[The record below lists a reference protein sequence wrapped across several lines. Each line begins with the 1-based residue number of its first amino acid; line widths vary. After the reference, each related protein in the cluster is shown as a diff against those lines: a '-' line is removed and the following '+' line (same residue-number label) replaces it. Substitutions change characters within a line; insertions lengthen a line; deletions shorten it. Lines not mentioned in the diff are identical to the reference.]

1 MYLFLYSYLNLLLQ
15 PHRRPPVI
23 RLNSQVLQVPEV
35 VVAPGTRLVM
45 SCDGDGSTHWV
56 TSAACPRNQRRSLI
70 EISRATVKCTGTYMC
85 VFDSRKDFFTSV
97 HVYVNDPNNLF
108 VPMRG
113 TVRLD
118 KKEGENCLLECLLT
132 DPSATDL
139 SLLMKNGTSPP
150 PGMNYTADPR
160 KGVLIRNLQPSY
172 SADYVCSAQIGGVEK
187 RSQPFSVEV
196 SQNIHV
202 PPVVSLETREHV
214 RAAGEQLKLACA
226 ARNPNI
232 RFTVKWKHQSNNQK
246 ISRDNNGVTIHNT
259 LTIPA
264 VKVSDTG
271 NFTCQS
277 INEAGNTNS
286 TTFLRV
292 VERYYV
298 RLSPQLPSTLIR
310 NGTTVTAKEEE
321 DVELKVLV
329 DAYPQIQQ
337 SGWTTPVSHN
347 ISMQESF
354 LQDYNKYEAGLL
366 LRRIKVKERGQYTFY
381 ASNSHVISSVT
392 FSISIYKKP
401 STVLRKENSTTFTC
415 TSSGYPAP
423 TVCWYQCSGIRTTC
437 RENDTEPLSAQ
448 VEETSEEGEEGS
460 VTVKSVL
467 TLEHTNHAVTV
478 ECVALNLV
486 GEAHDTVVSEASYWS
501 AMFIPILIGIAS
513 LASLLLLLLIITLY
527 KYKQKP
533 RYEIRWKIIETSDG
547 TSFIDPTQLPYNKNL
562 EFPRDKLK
570 LGKVLGAGAFGKVV
584 EATAYGLGKE
594 GNAMRVAVKML
605 KPTARVDEKEA
616 LMSELKILSHLG
628 HHENIVNLLGACTHG
643 GPVLMITEYCCHGDL
658 QNFLRNKAETIL
670 NLVMSMQDIQ
680 KSDYKN
686 VYTKRISVIRSDSG
700 TAADSH
706 VLQSR
711 PGSSCEEAE
720 VDSWPLDIDDL
731 LRFSYQVAQGLE
743 FLASKN
749 CIHRDVAARNV
760 LLADCRVAK
769 ICDFGLAR
777 DIMNDSNYVVKG
789 NARLPVKWM
798 APESIFDCV
807 YTVQSDV
814 WSYGVLLWE
823 IFSLGKNPYPGIPV
837 DTTFYEMIRDG
848 YQMSP
853 PEFAPQEIYT
863 IIKMCWDLEPTRRP
877 TFQYIVQL
885 MKSFLNDH
893 SVQIYQNEPRV
904 VLDQDSGSCDAP
916 TGRDRPSDLTRN
928 QEEGPLLTKSNNYQF
943 C

>member
-1 MYLFLYSYLNLLLQ
+1 MDFIAD
-15 PHRRPPVI
+15 RRPPVI

-202 PPVVSLETREHV
+202 PPAVSLETREHV

-232 RFTVKWKHQSNNQK
+232 RFTVKWKHQSNNNVTTEQK

-354 LQDYNKYEAGLL
+354 LQHYNKYEAGLL

-570 LGKVLGAGAFGKVV
+570 LG
-584 EATAYGLGKE
+584 
-594 GNAMRVAVKML
+594 
-605 KPTARVDEKEA
+605 
-616 LMSELKILSHLG
+616 
-628 HHENIVNLLGACTHG
+628 
-643 GPVLMITEYCCHGDL
+643 PVLMITEYCCHGDL

-700 TAADSH
+700 VSSSYSNISQEVMSTRSFQ
-706 VLQSR
+706 VSTCL
-711 PGSSCEEAE
+711 SSCLSKQRGCGGAVVRNKQE
-720 VDSWPLDIDDL
+720 PQ
-731 LRFSYQVAQGLE
+731 RKHFSG
-743 FLASKN
+743 K
-749 CIHRDVAARNV
+749 AA
-760 LLADCRVAK
+760 A
-769 ICDFGLAR
+769 
-777 DIMNDSNYVVKG
+777 
-789 NARLPVKWM
+789 
-798 APESIFDCV
+798 
-807 YTVQSDV
+807 TT
-814 WSYGVLLWE
+814 E
-823 IFSLGKNPYPGIPV
+823 ISTG
-837 DTTFYEMIRDG
+837 
-848 YQMSP
+848 Q
-853 PEFAPQEIYT
+853 
-863 IIKMCWDLEPTRRP
+863 
-877 TFQYIVQL
+877 
-885 MKSFLNDH
+885 
-893 SVQIYQNEPRV
+893 
-904 VLDQDSGSCDAP
+904 
-916 TGRDRPSDLTRN
+916 TGRGR
-928 QEEGPLLTKSNNYQF
+928 
-943 C
+943 

>member
-1 MYLFLYSYLNLLLQ
+1 MDFIAD
-15 PHRRPPVI
+15 RRPPVI

-85 VFDSRKDFFTSV
+85 VFDSLV
-97 HVYVNDPNNLF
+97 LF
-108 VPMRG
+108 P
-113 TVRLD
+113 LN
-118 KKEGENCLLECLLT
+118 KEGENCLLECLLT

-232 RFTVKWKHQSNNQK
+232 RFTNVTTEQK

-486 GEAHDTVVSEASYWS
+486 GEAHDTVVSE
-501 AMFIPILIGIAS
+501 ICS
-513 LASLLLLLLIITLY
+513 LKTP
-527 KYKQKP
+527 KP

-700 TAADSH
+700 VSSSYSNISQEVMSTRSF
-706 VLQSR
+706 Q
-711 PGSSCEEAE
+711 GSSCEEAE

-893 SVQIYQNEPRV
+893 SVQVREE
-904 VLDQDSGSCDAP
+904 
-916 TGRDRPSDLTRN
+916 PSDLTRN